1 MTWRDGDD
9 RLLVAALAVLCV
21 VLAAVTVAPWLFD
34 PADATADAAGRESQ
48 EAAPTPTP
56 RLELPPIERFAALV
70 ERPIFTATRR
80 SPPRRPGP
88 GAAPGAAPISGA
100 GTNLVL
106 GRYRLTGVVVA
117 PAKRLVLLKRPGDGK
132 TIRVFEGE
140 TIDGWTLTQ
149 VSKTT
154 LTLES
159 GNRRE
164 EFLVRGKSKSEYRN
178 Q

>member
-1 MTWRDGDD
+1 MSWHTGCFRPP
-9 RLLVAALAVLCV
+9 R
-21 VLAAVTVAPWLFD
+21 
-34 PADATADAAGRESQ
+34 Q

-56 RLELPPIERFAALV
+56 RLDLPPIERFAALV

-80 SPPRRPGP
+80 SAPRQPGP
-88 GAAPGAAPISGA
+88 EAAPISGA
-100 GTNLVL
+100 ATDLVL

-117 PAKRLVLLKRPGDGK
+117 PARRLILLKRPGDAK
-132 TIRVFEGE
+132 TIRVLEGE

-164 EFLVRGKSKSEYRN
+164 EFLVRDKTKTEYRN

>member
-1 MTWRDGDD
+1 MMGRDGDD
-9 RLLVAALAVLCV
+9 RLLVAALAILCV
-21 VLAAVTVAPWLFD
+21 VLAAVTAAPWLFD
-34 PADATADAAGRESQ
+34 PAADPTADAGGRDSQ
-48 EAAPTPTP
+48 EAAPTPMP

-80 SPPRRPGP
+80 SAPRR
-88 GAAPGAAPISGA
+88 PGAAPISGA

-106 GRYRLTGVVVA
+106 GRYRLAGIVVA
-117 PAKRLVLLKRPGDGK
+117 PTRRLVLLRRPGDSK
-132 TIRVFEGE
+132 TIRVLEGE

-149 VSKTT
+149 VSKTA
-154 LTLES
+154 LILES

-164 EFLVRGKSKSEYRN
+164 EFLVRGKSKSENRN

>member
-9 RLLVAALAVLCV
+9 RLLVAALAILCV

-34 PADATADAAGRESQ
+34 PAADPTADASGRESQ
-48 EAAPTPTP
+48 EAVPTPTP

-80 SPPRRPGP
+80 SAPRRPG
-88 GAAPGAAPISGA
+88 PGAAPISGA

-164 EFLVRGKSKSEYRN
+164 EFLVRDKSKTKYRN

>member
-34 PADATADAAGRESQ
+34 PADATADASGRESQ
-48 EAAPTPTP
+48 EAAPAPTP

-80 SPPRRPGP
+80 SAPRRPG
-88 GAAPGAAPISGA
+88 PGAAPISGA

-154 LTLES
+154 LILES

-164 EFLVRGKSKSEYRN
+164 EFLVRGKSKSENGNR
-178 Q
+178 